1 MYPDSE
7 TQAIPTLPAM
17 RHLTPALCIFSLLAA
32 CSTTSELLAINA
44 SSAEEVASEPT
55 DTEQITAIN
64 PTSARD
70 DVDDAL
76 AEDGAKL
83 TLQEQRKVL
92 LVERHLEN
100 ANELRGRLRLEDAR
114 MELGLALGLAPDN
127 LQVKRALAEVNA
139 LLGQGDGEI
148 ETVTSD
154 LNQRHQ
160 LRVQQLRVEASDS
173 LRKGKDAIALGNYQ
187 AAIAELTIA
196 MNHVRWAPYSIDWSG
211 IDEEITTLLAKAK
224 ADKKLAG
231 EQMTLTAQQEAFAA
245 LQAQGEAEAQRKDA
259 VLTSIFERG
268 ILAFDK
274 ANYDEAIDY
283 ADQVLRKD
291 PGNEWAMDLRQSAYK
306 VGREQVRG
314 DYVKNKRE
322 QFARW
327 REQMDEKRIPWVK
340 VVTLPDQEKWR
351 ALTAERKLRKGLD
364 LSLLSKATGS
374 ALRESLKTKTLR
386 IPSIDEEES
395 LQAVMDIVRRTTG
408 LPIVVDPAAEEAV
421 EDAAVLFDF
430 TLPNEL
436 TAEQIINL
444 ITDFAGEE
452 VTWTIRHDAVL
463 ITTTEKARGE
473 LKVVH
478 HDVQDLIFGLT
489 DFLGPRIDKLRLLD
503 ELEDDDGGG
512 PFGGIGERPQLTDPD
527 ELSTMIRENVAVG
540 TWDDGPNLESYDGHL
555 IVTHTVE
562 AQVQV
567 RQFLEDLRRFNS
579 SLVTIESKFMTVAD
593 NFIQEIGVDFRGLA
607 SNPLTD
613 ITNGLEDMA
622 SAGLDNG
629 GTGADGPNAAGAPS
643 SGFFYDDGPDGDF
656 RARTENMFNSTLGDA
671 ITTIGGLSF
680 QLDFLNDL
688 EVSMIMRA
696 VEKTSKF
703 ELINDQVLSVHNT
716 QRAFVTVIN
725 QKAYIQDFDV
735 EVAQFQAVAD
745 PQVNVLHEGVVLDVR
760 PTIHHDRKYL
770 RLEIQPTVAKIVALE
785 PFSSTLGG
793 NTSPVEFALPELEV
807 QSIFTTADIPDG
819 GSVML
824 GGLSNIRNIE
834 RRAEV
839 PWLAKIPLI
848 GFFFKEEGYNDE
860 NESLMILI
868 RARITDVREEVKRLE
883 ASY

>member
-1 MYPDSE
+1 
-7 TQAIPTLPAM
+7 M
-17 RHLTPALCIFSLLAA
+17 RHFTPALCVFSLLAA
-32 CSTTSELLAINA
+32 CSTTPELLSDNA
-44 SSAEEVASEPT
+44 SSAEEVTVEVVANEPT
-55 DTEQITAIN
+55 PAEEVRASS
-64 PTSARD
+64 PTPLRD

-100 ANELRGRLRLEDAR
+100 ANDLRDRLRLEDAR
-114 MELGLALGLAPDN
+114 TELELALGLAPDN

-139 LLGQGDGEI
+139 LLGVGDGEI
-148 ETVTSD
+148 ETVTSE

-160 LRVQQLRVEASDS
+160 LRVQQLKVEAAES
-173 LRKGKDAIALGNYQ
+173 LRKGKGAIALGDYEV
-187 AAIAELTIA
+187 AIAELTIA

-211 IDEEITTLLAKAK
+211 MDEEITTLLAKAK
-224 ADKKLAG
+224 LDKVTAG
-231 EQMTLTAQQEAFAA
+231 QQATLSEQQAAFAA
-245 LQAQGEAEAQRKDA
+245 LQAEGEAEAERKIA
-259 VLTSIFERG
+259 ILTTIFERG
-268 ILAFDK
+268 ILAFEK
-274 ANYDEAIDY
+274 ADYDQAIDF

-291 PGNEWAMDLRQSAYK
+291 PTNEWAKDLRQSSYK
-306 VGREQVRG
+306 AGREQVRG
-314 DYVKNKRE
+314 AYVKNKRE

-327 REQMDEKRIPWVK
+327 REQMDEKRIPWVGE
-340 VVTLPDQEKWR
+340 VILPDRDEW
-351 ALTAERKLRKGLD
+351 RKLTELRAQRKGLD
-364 LSLLSKATGS
+364 ITQKLEQSDVK
-374 ALRESLKTKTLR
+374 LRESLKTTIVRLGT
-386 IPSIDEEES
+386 IEEQES
-395 LQAVMDIVRRTTG
+395 LQEVMAIVKAITG
-408 LPIVVDPAAEEAV
+408 LPIVVDPAAEEEAINEAV
-421 EDAAVLFDF
+421 SFDF
-430 TLPNEL
+430 SLQNAL

-444 ITDFAGEE
+444 ITDAAGEE
-452 VTWTIRHDAVL
+452 VTWTIRHDAILV
-463 ITTTEKARGE
+463 TTREKARGE
-473 LKVVH
+473 IKAVH
-478 HDVQDLIFGLT
+478 HDVQDLVFGLT
-489 DFLGPRIDKLRLLD
+489 DFLGPRIDQLRLLD

-512 PFGGIGERPQLTDPD
+512 PFGGIGERPMLIDPD
-527 ELSTMIRENVAVG
+527 DLSTMIRENVMVG
-540 TWDDGPNLESYDGHL
+540 TWDDGPNIESYDGHL
-555 IVTHTVE
+555 IITHTADAHVK
-562 AQVQV
+562 V
-567 RQFLEDLRRFNS
+567 RQFLEDLRRFS
-579 SLVTIESKFMTVAD
+579 SSMVTIESKFMTVSD
-593 NFIQEIGVDFRGLA
+593 NFIQEFGFDFRGLA
-607 SNPLTD
+607 TNPLTD

-629 GTGADGPNAAGAPS
+629 GTGANGPNAAGAPS

-656 RARTENMFNSTLGDA
+656 RGRTENMFESALGDA
-671 ITTIGGLSF
+671 ISTVGGLSF

-688 EVSMIMRA
+688 EVSAIMRA
-696 VEKTSKF
+696 VEKTSQF

-839 PWLAKIPLI
+839 PWLAKVPLI

-868 RARITDVREEVKRLE
+868 RARITDVRDEVKRLE

>member
-1 MYPDSE
+1 
-7 TQAIPTLPAM
+7 M
-17 RHLTPALCIFSLLAA
+17 RHFTPALCIFSLLAA
-32 CSTTSELLAINA
+32 SSTTSELPVVNA
-44 SSAEEVASEPT
+44 SSVEEVTIELAPGEPT
-55 DTEQITAIN
+55 ITEDISAIN
-64 PTSARD
+64 PTSTQD
-70 DVDDAL
+70 DVDEAL
-76 AEDGAKL
+76 KEDGDKL

-100 ANELRGRLRLEDAR
+100 AKDLRNRLRLEDAR
-114 MELGLALGLAPDN
+114 RELELALGLAPDS
-127 LQVKRALAEVNA
+127 LAVKRALSEVNA
-139 LLGQGDGEI
+139 LLGVGDGEI
-148 ETVTSD
+148 ETVTSE

-160 LRVQQLRVEASDS
+160 LKIQQLRVEAGES
-173 LRKGKDAIALGNYQ
+173 LRKGKDAIALGNYE

-211 IDEEITTLLAKAK
+211 MDTEISTLLATAK
-224 ADKKLAG
+224 ADKKKAG
-231 EQMTLTAQQEAFAA
+231 EQATLDAQQAAFAA
-245 LQAQGEAEAQRKDA
+245 LQAQGQAEAERKVA
-259 VLTSIFERG
+259 ILTTILEQG
-268 ILAFDK
+268 ITAFDK
-274 ANYDEAIDY
+274 ADYEKAIDH

-291 PGNEWAMDLRQSAYK
+291 PTNEWAKDLRQSAFK
-306 VGREQVRG
+306 AGREQVRG

-327 REQMDEKRIPWVK
+327 REQMDEKRIPWVNI
-340 VVTLPDQEKWR
+340 VMLPDQEKWK
-351 ALTAERKLRKGLD
+351 ALTEERAKRKGLD
-364 LSLLSKATGS
+364 ITQLSEDSDVI
-374 ALRESLKTKTLR
+374 LRETLKTTMLR
-386 IPSIDEEES
+386 LPSIEEEES
-395 LQAVMDIVRRTTG
+395 LQVVMDIIHAITG
-408 LPIVVDPAAEEAV
+408 LPIVVDPAAEEEAINEAV
-421 EDAAVLFDF
+421 TFDF
-430 TLPNEL
+430 SLPNQL
-436 TAEQIINL
+436 TAEQVINL
-444 ITDFAGEE
+444 VTDFAGEE
-452 VTWTIRHDAVL
+452 VTWTIRHDAIL
-463 ITTTEKARGE
+463 ITTREKARGE
-473 LKVVH
+473 IRAVH
-478 HDVQDLIFGLT
+478 HDVQDLVFGLT
-489 DFLGPRIDKLRLLD
+489 DFLGPRIDQLRLLD

-512 PFGGIGERPQLTDPD
+512 PFGGIGERPMLLDPD
-527 ELSTMIRENVAVG
+527 DLSTMIRENVMVG
-540 TWDDGPNLESYDGHL
+540 TWDDGPNIESYDGHL
-555 IVTHTVE
+555 IITHTAE
-562 AQVQV
+562 AHIKV
-567 RQFLEDLRRFNS
+567 RQFLEDLRRFS
-579 SLVTIESKFMTVAD
+579 SSMVTIESKFMTVAD
-593 NFIQEIGVDFRGLA
+593 NFIQEFGFDFRGLA
-607 SNPLTD
+607 TNPLTD

-629 GTGADGPNAAGAPS
+629 GTGANGPNAAGAPS

-656 RARTENMFNSTLGDA
+656 RGRTENMFESALGDA
-671 ITTIGGLSF
+671 ISTVGGLTF

-688 EVSMIMRA
+688 EVSAIMRA
-696 VEKTSKF
+696 VEKTSQF

-760 PTIHHDRKYL
+760 PTIHHDRKYM

-839 PWLAKIPLI
+839 PWLAKVPLI

-868 RARITDVREEVKRLE
+868 RARITDVRKEVERLE
-883 ASY
+883 TSY

>member
-1 MYPDSE
+1 
-7 TQAIPTLPAM
+7 M
-17 RHLTPALCIFSLLAA
+17 RHFTPALCVFSLLAA
-32 CSTTSELLAINA
+32 CSTTSELLSENA
-44 SSAEEVASEPT
+44 SSIEEVATEVVASEPT
-55 DTEQITAIN
+55 PTEEVRASS
-64 PTSARD
+64 PTPVRD

-100 ANELRGRLRLEDAR
+100 ANDLRNRLRLEDAR
-114 MELGLALGLAPDN
+114 MELELALGLAPDN
-127 LQVKRALAEVNA
+127 LQVKRSLAEVNA
-139 LLGQGDGEI
+139 LLGVGDGEI
-148 ETVTSD
+148 ETVTSE

-160 LRVQQLRVEASDS
+160 LRVQQLKVEAAES
-173 LRKGKDAIALGNYQ
+173 LRKGKSAIALGDY
-187 AAIAELTIA
+187 AMAIAELTIA

-211 IDEEITTLLAKAK
+211 MDEEIETLLAKAK
-224 ADKKLAG
+224 ADKVTAG
-231 EQMTLTAQQEAFAA
+231 EETTLSEQQAAFAA
-245 LQAQGEAEAQRKDA
+245 LQAQGEAEAERKIA
-259 VLTSIFERG
+259 ILTTIFERG
-268 ILAFDK
+268 ILAFEQAD
-274 ANYDEAIDY
+274 YDQAIDF

-291 PGNEWAMDLRQSAYK
+291 PTNEWAKDLRQSSYK
-306 VGREQVRG
+306 AGREQVRG

-327 REQMDEKRIPWVK
+327 REQMDEKRIPWVNI
-340 VVTLPDQEKWR
+340 VILPDQEKWR
-351 ALTAERKLRKGLD
+351 EITKVRAQRKGLD
-364 LSLLSKATGS
+364 ITQKLDDSDI
-374 ALRESLKTKTLR
+374 ALRESLKTTMVRLGT
-386 IPSIDEEES
+386 IEEQES
-395 LQAVMDIVRRTTG
+395 LQEVMAIVKAITG
-408 LPIVVDPAAEEAV
+408 LPIVVDPAAEEEAINEAV
-421 EDAAVLFDF
+421 SFDF
-430 TLPNEL
+430 SLENQL
-436 TAEQIINL
+436 TAEQVINL

-452 VTWTIRHDAVL
+452 VTWTIRHDAIL
-463 ITTTEKARGE
+463 ITTREKARGE
-473 LKVVH
+473 LKAVH
-478 HDVQDLIFGLT
+478 HDVQDLVFGLT
-489 DFLGPRIDKLRLLD
+489 DFLGPRIDQLRLLD

-512 PFGGIGERPQLTDPD
+512 PFGGIGERPMLIDPD
-527 ELSTMIRENVAVG
+527 DLSTMIRENVMVG
-540 TWDDGPNLESYDGHL
+540 TWDDGPNIESYDGHL
-555 IVTHTVE
+555 IITHT
-562 AQVQV
+562 ATAHIKV
-567 RQFLEDLRRFNS
+567 RQFLEDLRRFS
-579 SLVTIESKFMTVAD
+579 SSMVTIESKFMTVSD
-593 NFIQEIGVDFRGLA
+593 NFIQEFGFDFRGLA
-607 SNPLTD
+607 TNPLTD

-629 GTGADGPNAAGAPS
+629 GTGANGPNAAGAPS

-656 RARTENMFNSTLGDA
+656 RGRTENMFESALGDA
-671 ITTIGGLSF
+671 ISTVGGLSF

-688 EVSMIMRA
+688 EVSAIMRA
-696 VEKTSKF
+696 VEKTSQF

-760 PTIHHDRKYL
+760 PTIHHNRKYL

-839 PWLAKIPLI
+839 PWLAKVPLI

-868 RARITDVREEVKRLE
+868 RARITDVRDEVKRLE